1 MAIHTKQIKVKGL
14 TPKKDK
20 EQERKAI
27 RDKIRHEKFEKEYS
41 KMFEKTFAPY
51 NPNNVFGLKEHQI
64 VSCPGKNGK
73 LEYGVIVNVD
83 EYTVRWDT
91 NKPSDF
97 EYGCCALGSIG
108 FKEVSEPHEFKYI
121 NQDGT
126 YPRTK

>member
-1 MAIHTKQIKVKGL
+1 MAIHTKQVKIKVL

-20 EQERKAI
+20 KEQERKII
-27 RDKIRHEKFEKEYS
+27 RDNLREEKFKKQHPEFYADP
-41 KMFEKTFAPY
+41 FAPY
-51 NPNNVFGLKEHQI
+51 NPNNTFGLKEHQI
-64 VSCPGKNGK
+64 VHYEG
-73 LEYGVIVNVD
+73 EYGVVVNVD

-97 EYGCCALGSIG
+97 EFGVCAL
-108 FKEVSEPHEFKYI
+108 PHDLIDKYEFKYI

>member
-1 MAIHTKQIKVKGL
+1 MAIHSKQIKIKRL

-20 EQERKAI
+20 KDKEQKEI
-27 RDKIRHEKFEKEYS
+27 RDKIRHKNFEKKYG

-64 VSCPGKNGK
+64 VSCPGKNGE
-73 LEYGVIVNVD
+73 LEYGVIIDVD

-97 EYGCCALGSIG
+97 EYGACALGSIG
-108 FKEVSEPHEFKYI
+108 LKEVNVPHDFKFI
-121 NQDGT
+121 NKDGT
-126 YPRTK
+126 WPKL

>member
-1 MAIHTKQIKVKGL
+1 MAVHSKQIKIKGL

-20 EQERKAI
+20 KDKEKKEASK
-27 RDKIRHEKFEKEYS
+27 KIRQENFEKKYG

-64 VSCPGKNGK
+64 VSYKG
-73 LEYGVIVNVD
+73 EYGVVVDVD

-97 EYGCCALGSIG
+97 EYGVCGL
-108 FKEVSEPHEFKYI
+108 PHNLVDKYDFKYI
-121 NQDGT
+121 NPDGT
-126 YPRTK
+126 WPKL